1 MFATIG
7 FVFCCGGRV
16 VLVRRESSV
25 AKEPTGAREELVT
38 DWASCRERDEA
49 RFAWPPLIKS
59 REA

>member
-1 MFATIG
+1 M
-7 FVFCCGGRV
+7 
-16 VLVRRESSV
+16 LVRRESSV

-49 RFAWPPLIKS
+49 RFARPPLIKS